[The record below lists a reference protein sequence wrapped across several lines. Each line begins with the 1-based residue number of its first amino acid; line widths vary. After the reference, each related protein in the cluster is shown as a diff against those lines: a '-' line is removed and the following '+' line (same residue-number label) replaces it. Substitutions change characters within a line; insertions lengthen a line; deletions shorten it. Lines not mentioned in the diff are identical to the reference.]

1 MNIYILKKIQNF
13 YIKLRISFNRFLNL
27 YFINFYSKLDNDM
40 SNNFKEALNELRLEG
55 ITKLPV
61 KLDCISELDIKEFI
75 SKKEKSFEE
84 LIIIKNLYK
93 NPDKNGKIV
102 ASLDVNSSIINELFT
117 KDLFLLLKNYYGKR
131 FWLRNAPT
139 LLADLKNH
147 RIEEKSQNLFHI
159 DFAERQLSIM
169 VLLDD
174 VTEKSTYME
183 YIKKSQ
189 KNAWVFKN
197 ITREGYKF
205 KKKINDELNK
215 KDIDI
220 FKMIGKKGDVFIFD
234 AGNGLHRAVY
244 GDDRYILH
252 FNFAQMRAYAEFNNN
267 YEINKDVN
275 NLENF
280 YHWNF
285 EFNNNTKQK
294 LKENL
299 FEEKNLKWS

>member
-1 MNIYILKKIQNF
+1 
-13 YIKLRISFNRFLNL
+13 
-27 YFINFYSKLDNDM
+27 
-40 SNNFKEALNELRLEG
+40 
-55 ITKLPV
+55 
-61 KLDCISELDIKEFI
+61 
-75 SKKEKSFEE
+75 
-84 LIIIKNLYK
+84 
-93 NPDKNGKIV
+93 
-102 ASLDVNSSIINELFT
+102 LFT

-131 FWLRNAPT
+131 FWLRNAPV

-159 DFAERQLSIM
+159 DFAERQLTIM

-197 ITREGYKF
+197 ITRERYKF
-205 KKKINDELNK
+205 KKKLNDELNK
-215 KDIDI
+215 KDI
-220 FKMIGKKGDVFIFD
+220 FKMIGKKGDIFIFD

-244 GDDRYILH
+244 GDDRYILR

-299 FEEKNLKWS
+299 FEEKNLKYS